1 MAGAAEARVKVALCP
16 TTPSARMA
24 ERRMSGERFR
34 VMARGGD
41 SVRQQIGFASDL
53 ANSWGLSRAQAKQK
67 KRPVSRSLFGAAG
80 LDRGL
85 GAEEQVLEA
94 VEWGVGVLYLGEEV
108 VHLLDGVFGLVRA
121 RGRGRDAPGTGRR
134 DARPTARRRDARATA
149 VADGLKGGGDV
160 ADVAPGEG
168 FDAEIE
174 EAVEFVERDAELEGD
189 PGGGQASAA
198 GLLPNGTAGG

>member
-121 RGRGRDAPGTGRR
+121 RGRGRDAPGTGGRDAGPTPRRR

-160 ADVAPGEG
+160 ADVAPG
-168 FDAEIE
+168 
-174 EAVEFVERDAELEGD
+174 
-189 PGGGQASAA
+189 
-198 GLLPNGTAGG
+198 